1 MVNIYTILPALL
13 SEEKSFGDGGI
24 LAEYAWIIVV
34 LPFFA
39 ALAITFLG
47 KNMKYGGAEIAVASI
62 LFIFGY
68 SFALLLLNISKGVVN
83 EFYVHIGSIGNFDL
97 EFGWVVDGLSIMMF
111 FIVGTVSLLVFI
123 YAVEYMKGEVR
134 YTFFFTALTLFAGSM
149 LVLVASPTLLQLL
162 VGWELVGACSYL
174 LIGHYWEEREN
185 SSAAIKAFI
194 TNKVADIGLIIGI
207 IMLALSAGTFRISD
221 ILYKATHGSES
232 ISKVA
237 LVAGALLFIG
247 AMGKSAQF
255 PLHVWLPDAMA
266 GPTPVSALMH
276 AATMVTAGVYLL
288 ARMFPFYEGVAAP
301 VKEMILL
308 VGILTLFLGGCLA
321 IVQDDLKKVLAY
333 STISQL
339 GYMVTAIGAGAY
351 TAGLMHLWT
360 HAFFK
365 ALLFLGAGSV
375 IHAVHSNNMSEMGG
389 LKDVMP
395 KTFKTFI
402 IGTVALTGLPPL
414 AGFFSKDEILASLS
428 HEGYTG
434 YFIIASLGAFIT
446 AFYMTRVVIKTFYGD
461 YRGRGQPH
469 ESEQLMTTPLIVLSV
484 LAVVS
489 GWVNIP
495 GIYTGFTSWVGTR
508 GVSIKEYHPDSF
520 DFVAMSYGLGAGIAG
535 IVISYFIYMKFGNA
549 ETGDEKIK
557 VQPIWKILE
566 NKYYLDDFYF
576 RGIVNPLK
584 TYIARLVDSFN
595 SNVLDRAINTLALA
609 MTFVGK
615 VVYSNIDQDGID
627 KLVNSVSVG
636 TDNAGGQI
644 KLIQT
649 GRVQQYLSL
658 FLSGVL
664 LVSIIV
670 FVLY

>member
-1 MVNIYTILPALL
+1 MNIALPVLFAETRNF
-13 SEEKSFGDGGI
+13 SDGGI
-24 LAEYAWIIVV
+24 LAEYAWLIVV
-34 LPFFA
+34 LPFIA

-47 KNMKYGGAEIAVASI
+47 KRMPYGGAEIAVGSI
-62 LFIFGY
+62 LFIFIY
-68 SFALLLLNISKGVVN
+68 SFSLLILNISKGVVN
-83 EFYVHIGSIGNFDL
+83 EFYVQIGSIGSLDL

-111 FIVGTVSLLVFI
+111 FVVGTVSLLVFI
-123 YAVEYMKGEVR
+123 YAVEYMKGEIR
-134 YTFFFTALTLFAGSM
+134 YTFFFTSLTLFAGSM
-149 LVLVASPTLLQLL
+149 LVLVSSPTLLQLL
-162 VGWELVGACSYL
+162 VGWELVGVCSYL
-174 LIGHYWEEREN
+174 LIGHYWEEKEN

-194 TNKVADIGLIIGI
+194 TNKVADVGLMIGI

-221 ILYKATHGSES
+221 ILYKATHGNQN

-237 LVAGALLFIG
+237 LVAGVLLFIG

-288 ARMFPFYEGVAAP
+288 ARMFPFYEGAAAP
-301 VKEMILL
+301 VKELVLL
-308 VGILTLFLGGCLA
+308 VGVLTLFFGGCLA

-333 STISQL
+333 STVSQL

-375 IHAVHSNNMSEMGG
+375 IHAVHTNNMSEMGG
-389 LKDVMP
+389 LKDAMP
-395 KTFKTFI
+395 KTFRTFI
-402 IGTVALTGLPPL
+402 IGTVALVGLPPL

-434 YFIIASLGAFIT
+434 YFVIAAAGAFIT
-446 AFYMTRVVIKTFYGD
+446 AFYMTRAVVKTFFGE
-461 YRGRGQPH
+461 YRGNGDPH
-469 ESEQLMTTPLIVLSV
+469 ESTQLMTMPLVVLSV

-495 GIYTGFTSWVGTR
+495 GVYTGFTSWVGTR
-508 GVSIKEYHPDSF
+508 GVAINEYHPESF
-520 DFVAMSYGLGAGIAG
+520 DFAAMSLGLLAGVSG
-535 IVISYFIYMKFGNA
+535 IVVAYLLYMKFGTA

-557 VQPIWKILE
+557 LQPVWKILE
-566 NKYYLDDFYF
+566 NKYYLDDLYIN
-576 RGIVNPLK
+576 GIVNPLK
-584 TYIARLVDSFN
+584 TAVAKAVDQFN
-595 SNVLDRAINTLALA
+595 SKVLDRFVNSVGLA
-609 MTFVGK
+609 MGFLGK
-615 VVYSNIDQDGID
+615 IVYSNLDQDGID
-627 KLVNSVSVG
+627 RIVNSVSVG
-636 TDNAGGQI
+636 TDDLGGRV
-644 KLIQT
+644 KLIQS
-649 GRVQQYLSL
+649 GRVQQYLAL
-658 FLSGVL
+658 FLSSVL

>member
-1 MVNIYTILPALL
+1 MNIALPVLFAETRNF
-13 SEEKSFGDGGI
+13 SDGGI
-24 LAEYAWIIVV
+24 LAEYAWLIVV
-34 LPFFA
+34 LPFIA

-47 KNMKYGGAEIAVASI
+47 KRMPYGGAEIAVGSI
-62 LFIFGY
+62 LFIFIY
-68 SFALLLLNISKGVVN
+68 SFSLLILNISKGVVN
-83 EFYVHIGSIGNFDL
+83 EFYVQIGSIGSLDL

-111 FIVGTVSLLVFI
+111 FVVGTVSLLVFI
-123 YAVEYMKGEVR
+123 YAVEYMKGEIR
-134 YTFFFTALTLFAGSM
+134 YTFFFTSLTLFAGSM
-149 LVLVASPTLLQLL
+149 LVLVSSPTLLQLL
-162 VGWELVGACSYL
+162 VGWELVGVCSYL
-174 LIGHYWEEREN
+174 LIGHYWEEKEN

-194 TNKVADIGLIIGI
+194 TNKVADVGLMIGI

-221 ILYKATHGSES
+221 ILYKATHGNQN

-237 LVAGALLFIG
+237 LVAGVLLFIG

-288 ARMFPFYEGVAAP
+288 ARMFPFYEGAAAP
-301 VKEMILL
+301 VKELVLL
-308 VGILTLFLGGCLA
+308 VGVLTLFFGGCLA

-333 STISQL
+333 STVSQL

-375 IHAVHSNNMSEMGG
+375 IHAVHTNNMSEMGG
-389 LKDVMP
+389 LKDAMP
-395 KTFKTFI
+395 KTFRTFI
-402 IGTVALTGLPPL
+402 IGTVALVGLPPL

-434 YFIIASLGAFIT
+434 YFVIAAAGAFIT
-446 AFYMTRVVIKTFYGD
+446 AFYMTRAVVKTFFGE
-461 YRGRGQPH
+461 YRGNGDPH
-469 ESEQLMTTPLIVLSV
+469 ESTQLMTMPLVVLSV

-495 GIYTGFTSWVGTR
+495 GVYTGFTSWVGTR
-508 GVSIKEYHPDSF
+508 GVAINEYHPESF
-520 DFVAMSYGLGAGIAG
+520 DFAAMSLGLLAGVSG
-535 IVISYFIYMKFGNA
+535 IVVAYLLYMKFGTA

-557 VQPIWKILE
+557 LQPVWKILE
-566 NKYYLDDFYF
+566 NKYYLDDLYIN
-576 RGIVNPLK
+576 GIVNPLK
-584 TYIARLVDSFN
+584 TAVAKAVDQFN
-595 SNVLDRAINTLALA
+595 SKVLDRFVNSVGLA
-609 MTFVGK
+609 MGFLGK
-615 VVYSNIDQDGID
+615 IVYSNLDQDGID
-627 KLVNSVSVG
+627 RIVNSISVG
-636 TDNAGGQI
+636 TDDLGGRV
-644 KLIQT
+644 KLIQS

-658 FLSGVL
+658 FLSSVL

>member
-1 MVNIYTILPALL
+1 MNIALPVLFAETRNF
-13 SEEKSFGDGGI
+13 SDGGI
-24 LAEYAWIIVV
+24 LAEYAWLIVV
-34 LPFFA
+34 LPFIA

-47 KNMKYGGAEIAVASI
+47 KRMPYGGAEIAVGSI
-62 LFIFGY
+62 LFIFIY
-68 SFALLLLNISKGVVN
+68 SFSLLILNISKGVVN
-83 EFYVHIGSIGNFDL
+83 EFYVQIGSIGSLDL

-111 FIVGTVSLLVFI
+111 FVVGTVSLLVFI
-123 YAVEYMKGEVR
+123 YAVEYMKGEIR
-134 YTFFFTALTLFAGSM
+134 YTFFFTSLTLFAGSM
-149 LVLVASPTLLQLL
+149 LVLVSSPTLLQLL
-162 VGWELVGACSYL
+162 VGWELVGVCSYL
-174 LIGHYWEEREN
+174 LIGHYWEEKEN

-194 TNKVADIGLIIGI
+194 TNKVADVGLMIGI

-221 ILYKATHGSES
+221 ILYKATHGNQN

-237 LVAGALLFIG
+237 LVAGVLLFIG

-288 ARMFPFYEGVAAP
+288 ARMFPFYEGAAAP
-301 VKEMILL
+301 VKELVLL
-308 VGILTLFLGGCLA
+308 VGVLTLFFGGCLA

-333 STISQL
+333 STVSQL

-375 IHAVHSNNMSEMGG
+375 IHAVHTNNMSEMGG
-389 LKDVMP
+389 LKDAMP
-395 KTFKTFI
+395 KTFRTFI
-402 IGTVALTGLPPL
+402 IGTVALAGLPPL

-434 YFIIASLGAFIT
+434 YFVIAAAGAFIT
-446 AFYMTRVVIKTFYGD
+446 AFYMTRAVVKTFFGE
-461 YRGRGQPH
+461 YRGNGDPH
-469 ESEQLMTTPLIVLSV
+469 ESGQLMTMPLVVLSV

-495 GIYTGFTSWVGTR
+495 GVYTGFTSWVGTR
-508 GVSIKEYHPDSF
+508 GVAINEYHPESF
-520 DFVAMSYGLGAGIAG
+520 DFAAMSLGLLAGVSG
-535 IVISYFIYMKFGNA
+535 IVVAYLLYMKFGTA

-557 VQPIWKILE
+557 LQPVWKILE
-566 NKYYLDDFYF
+566 NKYYLDDLYIN
-576 RGIVNPLK
+576 GIVNPLK
-584 TYIARLVDSFN
+584 TAVAKAVDQFN
-595 SNVLDRAINTLALA
+595 SKVLDRFVNSVGLA
-609 MTFVGK
+609 MGFLGK
-615 VVYSNIDQDGID
+615 IVYSNLDQDGID
-627 KLVNSVSVG
+627 RIVNSVSVG
-636 TDNAGGQI
+636 TDDLGGRV
-644 KLIQT
+644 KLIQS
-649 GRVQQYLSL
+649 GRVQHYLAL
-658 FLSGVL
+658 FLSSVL

>member
-1 MVNIYTILPALL
+1 MNIALPVLFAETRNF
-13 SEEKSFGDGGI
+13 SDGGI
-24 LAEYAWIIVV
+24 LAEYAWLIVV
-34 LPFFA
+34 LPFIA

-47 KNMKYGGAEIAVASI
+47 KRMPYGGAEIAVGSI
-62 LFIFGY
+62 LFIFIY
-68 SFALLLLNISKGVVN
+68 SFSLLILNISKGVVN
-83 EFYVHIGSIGNFDL
+83 EFYVQIGSIGSLDL

-111 FIVGTVSLLVFI
+111 FVVGTVSLLVFI
-123 YAVEYMKGEVR
+123 YAVEYMKGEIR
-134 YTFFFTALTLFAGSM
+134 YTFFFTSLTLFAGSM
-149 LVLVASPTLLQLL
+149 LVLVSSPTLLQLL
-162 VGWELVGACSYL
+162 VGWELVGVCSYL
-174 LIGHYWEEREN
+174 LIGHYWEEKEN

-194 TNKVADIGLIIGI
+194 TNKVADVGLMIGI

-221 ILYKATHGSES
+221 ILYKATHGNQN

-237 LVAGALLFIG
+237 LVAGVLLFIG

-301 VKEMILL
+301 VKELVLL
-308 VGILTLFLGGCLA
+308 VGVLTLFFGGCLA

-333 STISQL
+333 STVSQL

-375 IHAVHSNNMSEMGG
+375 IHAVHTNNMSEMGG

-395 KTFKTFI
+395 KTFRTFI
-402 IGTVALTGLPPL
+402 IGTVALVGLPPL

-434 YFIIASLGAFIT
+434 YFVIAAAGAFIT
-446 AFYMTRVVIKTFYGD
+446 AFYMTRAVVKTFFGE
-461 YRGRGQPH
+461 YRGNGEPH
-469 ESEQLMTTPLIVLSV
+469 ESTQLMTVPLVVLSV

-495 GIYTGFTSWVGTR
+495 GVYTGFTSWVGTR
-508 GVSIKEYHPDSF
+508 GVAINEYHPESF
-520 DFVAMSYGLGAGIAG
+520 DFAAMSLGLLAGVSG
-535 IVISYFIYMKFGNA
+535 IVAAYLLYMKFGTA

-557 VQPIWKILE
+557 LQPVWKILE
-566 NKYYLDDFYF
+566 NKYYLDDLYIN
-576 RGIVNPLK
+576 GIVNPLK
-584 TYIARLVDSFN
+584 TAVAKSVDQFN
-595 SNVLDRAINTLALA
+595 SKVLDRFVNSVGLA
-609 MTFVGK
+609 MGFLGK
-615 VVYSNIDQDGID
+615 IVYSNLDQDGID
-627 KLVNSVSVG
+627 RIVNSVSVG
-636 TDNAGGQI
+636 TDDLGGRV
-644 KLIQT
+644 KLIQS

-658 FLSGVL
+658 FLSSVL